1 MSPITRQYHIVA
13 ACFLGWALDAF
24 DFFIMI
30 FVLSDIAREF
40 GKGITAVTWAITF
53 TLLVRAIGAIIFGQL
68 GDRFGRKP
76 LLMLNL
82 LMYSIIE
89 FASGFAPSLTALI
102 VLRTLFGIAMGGEW
116 GLGASLMMESIPK
129 NWRGTAS
136 GILQAGY
143 PVGYLLAAVLYWIVY
158 PAVNWRGLFMIG
170 AIPAFLLIFYIWAVV
185 PESPA
190 WKARPKSAPSG
201 IIRSVRFNMGLFI
214 YAVLVMTA
222 FNLFSHSTQ
231 DLYPN
236 AFLQGQHGLSPGLVA
251 TVAIIYNIGAICGC
265 VLAGTLSQ
273 RFGRRNTIVV
283 AAVAALVIVPFWA
296 FASGVVWLALT
307 AFLMQFAVQAAYGV
321 VPAHLNE
328 ISPGEV
334 RSTFPGL
341 TSQLGNL
348 LAAGT
353 ATLQSTI
360 ADGMNHNYSVALA
373 STAAVG
379 AVAVAILTRI
389 GREAPNADLIAYAP
403 EDVAPAAIRSTS
415 TVPATATPQ

>member
-1 MSPITRQYHIVA
+1 MSPVTRQYHVVT

-40 GKGITAVTWAITF
+40 GTGITAVTWAITG
-53 TLLVRAIGAIIFGQL
+53 TLLVRAVGAIIFGQL

-82 LMYSIIE
+82 AMYSAIE
-89 FASGFAPSLTALI
+89 FASGFAPSLGALI
-102 VLRTLFGIAMGGEW
+102 LLRVLFGVAMGGEW

-129 NWRGTAS
+129 SWRGTAS
-136 GILQAGY
+136 GVLQAGY
-143 PVGYLLAAVLYWIVY
+143 PIGYLLAAVLYWVVY
-158 PAVNWRGLFMIG
+158 PTVSWRGLFMIG
-170 AIPAFLLIFYIWAVV
+170 AVPAFLLIFYIWAVV

-190 WKARPKSAPSG
+190 WAARPRNAPSG
-201 IIRSVRFNMGLFI
+201 IIRSVRFNMGLFL

-222 FNLFSHSTQ
+222 FNVFSHSTQ

-236 AFLQGQHGLSPGLVA
+236 AFLKGQHGLTPGLVA
-251 TVAIIYNIGAICGC
+251 TIAVIYNIGAICGC
-265 VLAGTLSQ
+265 VLAGSLSQ

-283 AAVAALVIVPFWA
+283 AAVAALVVVPFWA
-296 FASGVVWLALT
+296 FASGIVWLAVT

-360 ADGMNHNYSVALA
+360 ADGMNHNYSIALA

-379 AVAVAILTRI
+379 AIAVAVLIRL
-389 GREAPNADLIAYAP
+389 GREAPNSDLVAYAADEP
-403 EDVAPAAIRSTS
+403 VTTPREVVTAVPAAAS
-415 TVPATATPQ
+415 PQ